1 MVTQSKVKER
11 KTEEKK
17 KKQKP
22 KACIYLPFPEW
33 EICKVKV
40 AVIVFPSVMNSENI
54 TKRTK

>member
-1 MVTQSKVKER
+1 MVTQSEVKER

-17 KKQKP
+17 KKKP

-40 AVIVFPSVMNSENI
+40 AVIVFPNVMNSENI
-54 TKRTK
+54 TKRAK